1 MLCLPGD
8 DLVVLEDK
16 LDYFGIVKGRVF
28 ALHSP
33 GQEVVPAGQ
42 DRAREVQLAQD
53 GVVKEKEADLVS
65 LALVGREN
73 GGAEIFYQMM
83 VPERLTSGPAR
94 RLVSEAKRFATEAA
108 WQVVNDCIQVLGGI
122 GYTTVYPLERYLRD
136 CRLALIWTGTSE
148 VMNLIIQHEHFLQAE
163 AARGK
168 MREVEGDAPEAD
180 QAEEKVYGE
189 AQETLKP

>member
-1 MLCLPGD
+1 VLCLPGD

-65 LALVGREN
+65 LALVGPGHLQGQGLLEQ
-73 GGAEIFYQMM
+73 IYLF
-83 VPERLTSGPAR
+83 R
-94 RLVSEAKRFATEAA
+94 RWR
-108 WQVVNDCIQVLGGI
+108 G
-122 GYTTVYPLERYLRD
+122 TVAMTQGCLLPWE
-136 CRLALIWTGTSE
+136 
-148 VMNLIIQHEHFLQAE
+148 
-163 AARGK
+163 
-168 MREVEGDAPEAD
+168 
-180 QAEEKVYGE
+180 
-189 AQETLKP
+189 

>member
-1 MLCLPGD
+1 MSC
-8 DLVVLEDK
+8 K
-16 LDYFGIVKGRVF
+16 VF
-28 ALHSP
+28 
-33 GQEVVPAGQ
+33 
-42 DRAREVQLAQD
+42 
-53 GVVKEKEADLVS
+53 
-65 LALVGREN
+65 REN

-83 VPERLTSGPAR
+83 GPERLTSGPAR

-180 QAEEKVYGE
+180 QAEEKVCGE